1 MNKNHIFSAFQHIS
15 RSNYI
20 YHVTYF
26 KKWNA
31 NLNKE
36 DSIGRKKQIQYKFKK
51 FKNKFKNNLKK
62 KLNLFKNTFCKI
74 NGTHLTME
82 MLLSDFL
89 KIQSS

>member
-1 MNKNHIFSAFQHIS
+1 MNKNHIFDTFQHIS

-20 YHVTYF
+20 YYVTCF

-36 DSIGRKKQIQYKFKK
+36 DSIGRKKQIEYKFEK

-62 KLNLFKNTFCKI
+62 KKLFYCCEI
-74 NGTHLTME
+74 NETHLTKE
-82 MLLSDFL
+82 MLLSDSL
-89 KIQSS
+89 KMQNF